1 MSSDE
6 LIHNAYVTFVTF
18 LKLSFK
24 EGVFEMNLQDLV
36 YFKYLA
42 ECLSFTETAEHF
54 FVSQPS
60 ISTALKRLETALDT
74 VLIDRRKTLKKIKVT
89 PAGHIL
95 YENATK
101 VIKMLDNTKQQI
113 HGLYDETVYLGF
125 LPTIGGSLMP
135 QILPKLKQS
144 TQSIRFVED
153 ESSDAMLQM
162 VKKAEVPIAIIGH
175 DTPEILAGNIHQI
188 PVLTQEMSLW
198 VAPSHPLAGRRHVEG
213 DDFKDEVFI
222 SLSEGYTHHRIF
234 EKWTQGKHIYGPN
247 VVFANEIKTVLS
259 IAAST
264 HMVAFMSDIIVDDM
278 HDLVKVT
285 IKNPPKFYVSLIV
298 NKDTENTLFQQRFND
313 EVVDIV
319 ENVFVDN

>member
-1 MSSDE
+1 
-6 LIHNAYVTFVTF
+6 
-18 LKLSFK
+18 
-24 EGVFEMNLQDLV
+24 MNLQDLR
-36 YFKYLA
+36 YFKHLV

-60 ISTALKRLETALDT
+60 ISTALKRLETTLDT

-89 PAGHIL
+89 PTGQIL
-95 YENATK
+95 YDNAEK
-101 VIKMLDNTKQQI
+101 VIKILDNTKQQI
-113 HGLYDETVYLGF
+113 HGLHDETVYFGF

-135 QILPKLKQS
+135 QILPNLKQS

-162 VKKAEVPIAIIGH
+162 VNKSEVPIAIIGH
-175 DTPEILAGNIHQI
+175 DTPDILEEAIHQI
-188 PVLTQEMSLW
+188 PVLAQEMSLW
-198 VAPSHPLAGRRHVEG
+198 VAPSHSLAGRSNLEG

-234 EKWTQGKHIYGPN
+234 ENWTQGKKIYGPN

-264 HMVAFMSDIIVDDM
+264 HMVAFMSDIVVDDM

-285 IKNPPKFYVSLIV
+285 IKNPPQFYVSLIV
-298 NKDTENTLFQQRFND
+298 NNKAEHTFFQQKFND
-313 EVVDIV
+313 EVTDIV
-319 ENVFVDN
+319 EEVFPDVKF

>member
-1 MSSDE
+1 
-6 LIHNAYVTFVTF
+6 
-18 LKLSFK
+18 
-24 EGVFEMNLQDLV
+24 MNLQDLV

-42 ECLSFTETAEHF
+42 ECLSFTETADHF

-89 PAGHIL
+89 PAGQIL
-95 YENATK
+95 YENATE
-101 VIKMLDNTKQQI
+101 VIKILANTKQQI
-113 HGLYDETVYLGF
+113 HSLYDETVYLGF

-135 QILPKLKQS
+135 QILPKLKQP
-144 TQSIRFVED
+144 THSIRFVED

-175 DTPEILAGNIHQI
+175 DTPDILGGNIHHI

-198 VAPSHPLAGRRHVEG
+198 VAPSHPLAGRSQVEN

-222 SLSEGYTHHRIF
+222 SLSEGYTPPRIF
-234 EKWTQGKHIYGPN
+234 EKWTQGKHIYEPN

-264 HMVAFMSDIIVDDM
+264 HMIAFMSDIIVDDM

-298 NKDTENTLFQQRFND
+298 NRETENTLFQQRFND
-313 EVVDIV
+313 EVVAIV
-319 ENVFVDN
+319 EDVFVED